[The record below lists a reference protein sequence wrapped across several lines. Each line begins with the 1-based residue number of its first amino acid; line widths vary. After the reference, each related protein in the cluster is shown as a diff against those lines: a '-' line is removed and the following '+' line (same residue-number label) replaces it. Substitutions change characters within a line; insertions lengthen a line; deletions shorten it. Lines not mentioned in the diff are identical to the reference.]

1 MFIIS
6 NGKLIGSTLAIIK
19 YSKPSVAVIKNKTS
33 FFQQNEKHLNHVRSV
48 NNFYKKQPQRNHCKT
63 CGEKLGVVDL
73 IIHDIPYSLCQKC
86 NHFNG
91 RYEDTKEFAEF
102 LYADSG
108 GEEYSQNYLNNYK
121 SRVEDIYLPKADFL
135 KEVLI
140 DNAIDEFSVTDI
152 GCGGGH
158 FVKAC
163 ENLLIDAV
171 GYDVN
176 KNLIEL
182 GSQVLEK
189 NKIIYKDLDLIND
202 LIRKTDTKVLSLIGV
217 LEHLMD
223 PIGALKAFKESKA
236 NYLYLQVPL
245 FSFAA
250 IQESMHDD
258 VFPRQLNA
266 GHTHLYTN
274 KSINF
279 LCEKFSFEKVGEWW
293 FGTDMV
299 DLFRHLHIKVQSAS
313 DKKPDI
319 IKNYFGNYIDEFQK
333 VVDRKKICS
342 GVNMV
347 LKKS

>member
-1 MFIIS
+1 MS
-6 NGKLIGSTLAIIK
+6 IIK
-19 YSKPSVAVIKNKTS
+19 FSKPSSAVIKNKTS
-33 FFQQNEKHLNHVRSV
+33 FFEQNEMHLNHVRKV
-48 NNFYKKQPQRNHCKT
+48 NHFYMKQPPRNFCKT
-63 CGEKLGVVDL
+63 CSSKLNEVDL
-73 IIHDIPYSLCQKC
+73 VIHEVPYSICKIC

-102 LYADSG
+102 LYSDSD
-108 GEEYSQNYLNNYK
+108 GEDYSKNYINNYEA
-121 SRVEDIYLPKADFL
+121 RVNDIYIPKAQFL
-135 KEVLI
+135 IEVM
-140 DNAIDEFSVTDI
+140 DAESNSNYSVTDI

-163 ENLLIDAV
+163 ENLQISAI

-176 KNLIEL
+176 KDLIEL
-182 GSQVLEK
+182 GSKMLKE

-202 LIRKTDTKVLSLIGV
+202 LIKATDSNVLSLIGV

-223 PIGALKAFKESKA
+223 PIGALQAFQESDA
-236 NYLYLQVPL
+236 EFLYMQVPL

-266 GHTHLYTN
+266 GHTHLYT
-274 KSINF
+274 KESIDY
-279 LCEKFSFEKVGEWW
+279 LCSKFSFKKVGEWW

-299 DLFRHLHIKVQSAS
+299 DLFRHFNIKTKAES
-313 DKKPDI
+313 DKKSKI
-319 IKNYFGNYIDEFQK
+319 INNYLGDYIDDLQK
-333 VVDRKKICS
+333 VLDKEKLCS
-342 GVNMV
+342 GVNMI